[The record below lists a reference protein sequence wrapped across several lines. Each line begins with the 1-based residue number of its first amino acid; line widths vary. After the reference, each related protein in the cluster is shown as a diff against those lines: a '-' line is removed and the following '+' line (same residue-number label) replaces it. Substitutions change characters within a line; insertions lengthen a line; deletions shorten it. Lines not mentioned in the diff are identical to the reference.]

1 MAVEKNEESDATIPP
16 QMRDYKFTGPLRP
29 VYPLSEK
36 REVPAHIPRP
46 DYADHRELT
55 SQMNDQLTISAGL
68 LPLRGCA

>member
-1 MAVEKNEESDATIPP
+1 MQVQHKLVHNIVQMAVEKNEEADATIPP

-46 DYADHRELT
+46 DYADHREL
-55 SQMNDQLTISAGL
+55 AV
-68 LPLRGCA
+68 P